1 MKKYISGWGRNIL
14 SEANI
19 SYPKNLNQLKKK
31 IKKNCIAR
39 GLGRSYG
46 DSSIQPKSTI
56 VTTCLDR
63 IIHFD
68 KKKGVIELESGVTI
82 TSLLNLIVKEGWF
95 LPVTPGSK
103 KITIGGMIASD
114 IHGKN
119 HHKVG
124 SFSNFVLGLKLV
136 NSQKKLINCNRK
148 KNSQIFSFTI
158 GGMGLTGII
167 YSCRIKLKK
176 INSQ

>member
-95 LPVTPGSK
+95 LPVTHGSK

-124 SFSNFVLGLKLV
+124 SFG
-136 NSQKKLINCNRK
+136 
-148 KNSQIFSFTI
+148 
-158 GGMGLTGII
+158 
-167 YSCRIKLKK
+167 
-176 INSQ
+176 